1 MLKVGDVI
9 SLKEKAQKQAKEAM
23 ESLAGLEVAGWV
35 EVNPAE
41 MTIKIV
47 ALPTSD
53 QIPFDINANLIVEF
67 YR

>member
-1 MLKVGDVI
+1 MI
-9 SLKEKAQKQAKEAM
+9 SLKENAQKQAKEAM
-23 ESLAGLEVAGWV
+23 ESLAGLEVAGWI

-41 MTIKIV
+41 MTIKVV